1 MRPLRPTLIA
11 GLLLMA
17 AGAAPARTEQ
27 ANAPAWITLGTMG
40 GPVPDPARAQPAN
53 ALVLG
58 RDVYLV
64 DVGDGAVEQ
73 LAKAHLQ
80 AMQVK
85 AVFLSHLH
93 FDHTG
98 GLAALLGLR
107 YQTNAPGPLAIYGP
121 PGTRALVDGLVA
133 SMRPAA
139 AAGYGLPGAPVMDP
153 ASTVTVT
160 ELVDGGTATLG
171 GFSVR
176 AARNT
181 HYSFAPGSAEDS
193 RYQSLSLRFDLPGRS
208 IVYTGD
214 TGPSPAVEKLGRG
227 ADLLVSEM
235 IDVPA
240 TMARIARLQPDMPA
254 GQRAAMAEHLTRHHL
269 TPLQVGEMAQ
279 AMNVKQVVLTHLVV
293 ADADPAA
300 VDRYLA
306 DIHQSFAGPVT
317 PAHDLERF

>member
-1 MRPLRPTLIA
+1 MIPLHRALIT
-11 GLLLMA
+11 GLLLSA
-17 AGAAPARTEQ
+17 AGSAAAQTQQPA
-27 ANAPAWITLGTMG
+27 APAWITLGTMG
-40 GPVPDPARAQPAN
+40 GPVPEPGRSQPAN

-73 LAKAHLQ
+73 LAKAGLQ

-107 YQTNAPGPLAIYGP
+107 YQTYAPGPLRIYGP
-121 PGTRALVDGLVA
+121 PGTKALVDGLVA

-139 AAGYGLPGAPVMDP
+139 AAGYGLPGAPVIDP
-153 ASTVTVT
+153 ASTVVVTEMADGATVT
-160 ELVDGGTATLG
+160 LG
-171 GFSVR
+171 AMTVR
-176 AARNT
+176 AAKNS

-208 IVYTGD
+208 ILYTGD

-240 TMARIARLQPDMPA
+240 TMAAIARLQPDMPA
-254 GQRAAMAEHLTRHHL
+254 GQRDAMAEHLTRHHL
-269 TPLQVGEMAQ
+269 TPRQVGDMAK
-279 AMNVKQVVLTHLVV
+279 AMGVQQVVLTHLVIAR
-293 ADADPAA
+293 ADAPAIERA
-300 VDRYLA
+300 LA
-306 DIHQSFAGPVT
+306 EIHQSFPGPVT
-317 PAHDLERF
+317 AAHDLERF